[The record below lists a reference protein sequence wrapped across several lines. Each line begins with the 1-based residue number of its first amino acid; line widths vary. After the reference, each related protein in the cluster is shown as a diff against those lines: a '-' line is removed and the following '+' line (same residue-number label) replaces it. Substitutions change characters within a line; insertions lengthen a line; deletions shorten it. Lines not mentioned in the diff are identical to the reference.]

1 MEKSTRSG
9 PLVTPLC
16 GVAAGAARRGPD
28 PCYFKWEWWE
38 FSMFFLMFFLHVFY
52 HGTYH
57 WRNMFNGKS
66 WKISWKY
73 HWRHMFHGNHGKYW
87 AWMKFSR
94 NLAISNTWQFENSS
108 MRSREDSWYK
118 TIDVVRTL
126 QVWIQMM
133 ILMEIIINVEFY
145 WSELYHY
152 NTMIYNF

>member
-1 MEKSTRSG
+1 MIFSERTKPSWLGHGEKMEKSTRSG

-73 HWRHMFHGNHGKYW
+73 HWRHMFHGKSWKILGLDEILK
-87 AWMKFSR
+87 KPG
-94 NLAISNTWQFENSS
+94 NLQHLAVWEF
-108 MRSREDSWYK
+108 
-118 TIDVVRTL
+118 IDE
-126 QVWIQMM
+126 IQRGP
-133 ILMEIIINVEFY
+133 VDTKPST
-145 WSELYHY
+145 WSELYKFEY
-152 NTMIYNF
+152 KWWY